1 MLYWVIQITVISV
14 IFILVV
20 HNIFNFLKTT
30 LTVPK
35 AKDLVDVHM
44 EKYKHIYATL
54 KKGDESGSIMN
65 QIPSSS
71 GTTNID
77 DIPVVGDQT
86 LGEASIGHLLS
97 PSENMNMKKVPDLV
111 FIIDTNYESLAIK
124 ESIKLGIPIIAIL
137 DTNSDPEGIDFP
149 IPGNDD
155 ARRSIDLY
163 CSLMKDTINDAKNYI
178 STTNLEVQN
187 SEKKTTNKN
196 RTEKKSEN
204 KLN

>member
-54 KKGDESGSIMN
+54 KKGDEDESILN
-65 QIPSSS
+65 RIPTSS

-86 LGEASIGHLLS
+86 LGKPNIGHLLS
-97 PSENMNMKKVPDLV
+97 PSENKNMKNELKSFMKKQL
-111 FIIDTNYESLAIK
+111 TGK
-124 ESIKLGIPIIAIL
+124 PI
-137 DTNSDPEGIDFP
+137 TPENNNSHVEFMQ
-149 IPGNDD
+149 
-155 ARRSIDLY
+155 L
-163 CSLMKDTINDAKNYI
+163 
-178 STTNLEVQN
+178 
-187 SEKKTTNKN
+187 
-196 RTEKKSEN
+196 
-204 KLN
+204 

>member
-54 KKGDESGSIMN
+54 KKGEEQLGMVNNNKI
-65 QIPSSS
+65 SS

-77 DIPVVGDQT
+77 DIPVVGEET
-86 LGEASIGHLLS
+86 LGKPNIGHLISS
-97 PSENMNMKKVPDLV
+97 PENKNMKNELKNFMKKQLTGKPMLQD
-111 FIIDTNYESLAIK
+111 DK
-124 ESIKLGIPIIAIL
+124 
-137 DTNSDPEGIDFP
+137 NSQ
-149 IPGNDD
+149 
-155 ARRSIDLY
+155 
-163 CSLMKDTINDAKNYI
+163 
-178 STTNLEVQN
+178 VQYMP
-187 SEKKTTNKN
+187 
-196 RTEKKSEN
+196 
-204 KLN
+204 L

>member
-54 KKGDESGSIMN
+54 KKGDDHISALN
-65 QIPSSS
+65 QLQPSS

-77 DIPVVGDQT
+77 DIPVVGDET
-86 LGEASIGHLLS
+86 VEKTNIGQ
-97 PSENMNMKKVPDLV
+97 
-111 FIIDTNYESLAIK
+111 FIS
-124 ESIKLGIPIIAIL
+124 S
-137 DTNSDPEGIDFP
+137 
-149 IPGNDD
+149 
-155 ARRSIDLY
+155 
-163 CSLMKDTINDAKNYI
+163 
-178 STTNLEVQN
+178 
-187 SEKKTTNKN
+187 
-196 RTEKKSEN
+196 SEN
-204 KLN
+204 KNMKNELKNFMKKQLTGKTFPSDQNNQQIQYMPL

>member
-1 MLYWVIQITVISV
+1 MLYWVIQTTVISI

-20 HNIFNFLKTT
+20 HNIFHFLKNT

-77 DIPVVGDQT
+77 DICCINHARIGDWIGFGKGKTSVPVEDDNSLINIV
-86 LGEASIGHLLS
+86 
-97 PSENMNMKKVPDLV
+97 
-111 FIIDTNYESLAIK
+111 IIKYLCT
-124 ESIKLGIPIIAIL
+124 
-137 DTNSDPEGIDFP
+137 
-149 IPGNDD
+149 
-155 ARRSIDLY
+155 
-163 CSLMKDTINDAKNYI
+163 
-178 STTNLEVQN
+178 
-187 SEKKTTNKN
+187 
-196 RTEKKSEN
+196 TEKS
-204 KLN
+204 

>member
-54 KKGDESGSIMN
+54 KKGEEHLGMVNNN
-65 QIPSSS
+65 QFSS

-77 DIPVVGDQT
+77 DIPIVGEET
-86 LGEASIGHLLS
+86 LGKPNIGHLLS
-97 PSENMNMKKVPDLV
+97 S
-111 FIIDTNYESLAIK
+111 
-124 ESIKLGIPIIAIL
+124 
-137 DTNSDPEGIDFP
+137 
-149 IPGNDD
+149 
-155 ARRSIDLY
+155 
-163 CSLMKDTINDAKNYI
+163 
-178 STTNLEVQN
+178 
-187 SEKKTTNKN
+187 
-196 RTEKKSEN
+196 SEN
-204 KLN
+204 KSMKNELKNFMKKQLTGKPVLQDDKNSQVQYMPL

>member
-1 MLYWVIQITVISV
+1 MLYWVIQIIVVSI

-97 PSENMNMKKVPDLV
+97 PSENMNMKNELKSFMKKQLTGKPL
-111 FIIDTNYESLAIK
+111 S
-124 ESIKLGIPIIAIL
+124 
-137 DTNSDPEGIDFP
+137 PE
-149 IPGNDD
+149 N
-155 ARRSIDLY
+155 
-163 CSLMKDTINDAKNYI
+163 
-178 STTNLEVQN
+178 
-187 SEKKTTNKN
+187 NKSQV
-196 RTEKKSEN
+196 EFMQ
-204 KLN
+204 L

>member
-54 KKGDESGSIMN
+54 KKGDESGSIIN
-65 QIPSSS
+65 QDPSSS

-77 DIPVVGDQT
+77 DIPMVGEQT
-86 LGEASIGHLLS
+86 LGGSNIGHLLS
-97 PSENMNMKKVPDLV
+97 S
-111 FIIDTNYESLAIK
+111 
-124 ESIKLGIPIIAIL
+124 
-137 DTNSDPEGIDFP
+137 
-149 IPGNDD
+149 
-155 ARRSIDLY
+155 
-163 CSLMKDTINDAKNYI
+163 
-178 STTNLEVQN
+178 
-187 SEKKTTNKN
+187 
-196 RTEKKSEN
+196 SEN
-204 KLN
+204 KNMKNELKSFMKKQLTGKPLSNDNNNSQVEFMQL

>member
-54 KKGDESGSIMN
+54 KKGDEGGSIIN
-65 QIPSSS
+65 QDPSSS

-77 DIPVVGDQT
+77 DIPMVGEQT
-86 LGEASIGHLLS
+86 LGGSNIGHLLS
-97 PSENMNMKKVPDLV
+97 PSENMNMKNELKSFMKKQLTGKPL
-111 FIIDTNYESLAIK
+111 S
-124 ESIKLGIPIIAIL
+124 
-137 DTNSDPEGIDFP
+137 PE
-149 IPGNDD
+149 N
-155 ARRSIDLY
+155 
-163 CSLMKDTINDAKNYI
+163 
-178 STTNLEVQN
+178 
-187 SEKKTTNKN
+187 NKSQV
-196 RTEKKSEN
+196 EFMQ
-204 KLN
+204 L